1 MPSVADRTGVPTAA
15 TCRRRG
21 QTDMSNGNTAC
32 FLNIN
37 GTVHA
42 ILNWRTRRSK
52 EDVIIGCKLDE
63 HQKGE
68 YERLTARGYDETAI
82 CDKLF
87 PMAAVA
93 DSRHT
98 VDVDIELLT
107 KSQLVRLIR
116 ERLQEPLPSLDK
128 LNTHDLRAILAACAG

>member
-1 MPSVADRTGVPTAA
+1 MSTA
-15 TCRRRG
+15 
-21 QTDMSNGNTAC
+21 NTAC

-37 GTVHA
+37 GTIHA

-63 HQKGE
+63 NQKSE
-68 YERLTARGYDETAI
+68 YARLIARGYDEAAI

-87 PMAAVA
+87 PMAVLP
-93 DSRHT
+93 DSRRT

-107 KSQLVRLIR
+107 KAQLVFLIR
-116 ERLQEPLPSLDK
+116 ERLQKPLPSLDK
-128 LNTHDLRAILAACAG
+128 LNTHDLRAILAACTQQ